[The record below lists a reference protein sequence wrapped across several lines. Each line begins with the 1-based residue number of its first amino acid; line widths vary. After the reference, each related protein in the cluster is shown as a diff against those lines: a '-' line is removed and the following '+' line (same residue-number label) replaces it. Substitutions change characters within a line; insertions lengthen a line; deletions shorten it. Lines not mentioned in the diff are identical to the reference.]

1 MKKIVFV
8 LGMLFALCA
17 CNPGETDL
25 VGSWTQPI
33 PGQER
38 QQGMKLEKGGKA
50 SSINMATLQYESWKK
65 EGKQLILT
73 GKSIGNGQTI
83 SFSDTLD
90 VVKSTPEQLILKRG
104 AYETTYTK
112 AKP

>member
-1 MKKIVFV
+1 MRKMFFI
-8 LGMLFALCA
+8 LGILFAFCA
-17 CNPGETDL
+17 CKSGDADF

-33 PGQER
+33 PGQEG

-65 EGKQLILT
+65 DGKRLILT

-90 VVKSTPEQLILKRG
+90 VVKSTSDQLVLKRG
-104 AYETTYTK
+104 EYETVYTK